1 MEPKEYNFQR
11 KKMNLKINGEL
22 FVLKVPSLSE
32 LEIHSEKLKAA
43 GDAKAVDIVREWM
56 CSLLINPA
64 QAPKMMT
71 GLKDEFDAE
80 SLFEFYHILQ
90 GLKKS

>member
-1 MEPKEYNFQR
+1 METKEYNFQR
-11 KKMNLKINGEL
+11 KKMNLKINGDL

-32 LEIHSEKLKAA
+32 LESHSEVLKAA

-64 QAPKMMT
+64 QKEKMLK
-71 GLKDEFDAE
+71 GLKDEFDPE

-90 GLKKS
+90 GVKKN